1 MSNAAMDGHYEMF
14 TREGVTHLFKTAN
27 ADSRDA
33 NSWAKVTDG
42 ESGRRSGDLSV
53 ELQRISGSPNAWLPG
68 AWPHRELA
76 QETMVSISC
85 ICAAI
90 GGD

>member
-1 MSNAAMDGHYEMF
+1 MF
-14 TREGVTHLFKTAN
+14 TRDGITHLFKTAN
-27 ADSRDA
+27 ADSRNPA
-33 NSWAKVTDG
+33 AWAKVVGATDG
-42 ESGRRSGDLSV
+42 LLST
-53 ELQRISGSPNAWLPG
+53 ELQRLSGSDNAWLPG

-76 QETMVSISC
+76 QETLVDISC